1 MMRITTAILVL
12 AATWSGAVTADDAR
26 CETQNMA
33 GRWLF
38 ATDVGHQ
45 MLLPGGDITA
55 IGTMNIDREGTVG
68 GKFDATVQDWM
79 FLPGNDYFGTIVV
92 GSDCTGTLTFETSQ
106 GTARTDSIIVISHKT
121 FRGMSQDPNNLWTY
135 RAHRIPER
143 D

>member
-1 MMRITTAILVL
+1 MMRISTAIFVL
-12 AATWSGAVTADDAR
+12 AATWSGAAAADDAR
-26 CETQNMA
+26 CDTQNMA

-55 IGTMNIDREGTVG
+55 IGTMNIDRAGNLS

-79 FLPGNDYFGTIVV
+79 FLPNNDYFGTIVV

-106 GTARTDSIIVISHKT
+106 GTARTDSIIVISHKA

-135 RAHRIPER
+135 RAHRIPGR